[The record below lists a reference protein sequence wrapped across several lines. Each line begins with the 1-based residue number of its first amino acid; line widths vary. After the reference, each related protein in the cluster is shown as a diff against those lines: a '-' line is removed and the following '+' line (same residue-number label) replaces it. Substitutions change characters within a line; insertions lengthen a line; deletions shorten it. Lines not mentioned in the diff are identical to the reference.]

1 MAITAIFGTKSS
13 FYPDDLLIFDYIKI
27 NRKKFGVVNLSV
39 PKSVINQLESFG
51 VEYELIKLNESL
63 SIQGVARYL
72 QKKKSHNDYESLIR
86 LVALKSNGRVTLAI
100 LPYTAMLDMVVVSDQ
115 TEQDYEILS
124 DEETCDYFKMCAQNS
139 FPPVPELSSFKIII
153 DTELLDMPQAIIQ
166 SGDPSILI
174 KIDKIN
180 LNLLYQECDSF
191 SFAIPHEKWCPGSN
205 DEKSTDDLSDEF
217 TAIRMKQRIDETYD
231 LPTMP
236 GIAQDIMKLRVD
248 PAADAAKLAEIV
260 SRDPSL
266 AAQVMSWA
274 SSPYYGYQG
283 EVDSLQTA
291 IARVLGFELVMNLAL
306 GISIG
311 KSLKVPMDGPL
322 GLRAFW
328 KHAVYCANL
337 SEKLCRIIPIKQ
349 RPERGLVYLSGL
361 LHNFGHLLLGHIF
374 PPQFKLI
381 NTSVAANSHLSVGDI
396 ERHLLGVT
404 YQDIGAWL
412 MENWNMPEELIA
424 AVQYHNDEGFW
435 NEHAVYPNII
445 LVANTMLKQMYTQEP
460 LIKNIPQTIFELL
473 SIDEAAA
480 EAALESIRENIEG
493 LDMMSKQLVA

>member
-1 MAITAIFGTKSS
+1 VAITAIFGTKSS

-191 SFAIPHEKWCPGSN
+191 SF
-205 DEKSTDDLSDEF
+205 
-217 TAIRMKQRIDETYD
+217 
-231 LPTMP
+231 
-236 GIAQDIMKLRVD
+236 IAQDIMKLRVD